1 MELGNLTA
9 VLRAIA
15 PAADEVKAFEDERS
29 SKNPDF
35 VHRVAEQNVLRTV
48 RRVRNESAIL
58 RELEASGA
66 IRIVGGMYDMDTG
79 EVAPLSEP
87 A

>member
-15 PAADEVKAFEDERS
+15 PAADELKAFAGERS